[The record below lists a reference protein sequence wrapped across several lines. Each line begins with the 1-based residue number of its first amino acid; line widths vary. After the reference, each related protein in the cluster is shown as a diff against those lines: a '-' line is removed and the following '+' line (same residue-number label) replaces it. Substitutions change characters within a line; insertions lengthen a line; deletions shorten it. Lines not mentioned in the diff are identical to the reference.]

1 MALNTNLALQVYSKR
16 ILEGLRVKLAMLKAF
31 STDLSDEVVNAVG
44 QVVRVSL
51 VTGDAAADWNAT
63 SNNYARAAASLTD
76 VSVELTTRK
85 IVGFAIT
92 AAQNAEFHPQWWEGK
107 AELNANALGK
117 AVTDALLALV
127 TGANFGDT
135 DADKLQVSLA
145 TFGRKQIAAMRA
157 KIVKAGIDPARASL
171 NLNPD
176 FFSALLADLD
186 SQVYGGKEAI
196 VGGVIPGLLG
206 FKSVIEQPTYTDPGF
221 VALPSALAVAGRV
234 VRPLDTTGYGEFSI
248 ITEPDTGMPISRVM
262 CTDVATGN
270 TSMSNDVV
278 FGVSVGQSTAL
289 KRLVA

>member
-76 VSVELTTRK
+76 VSVNLTTRK

-206 FKSVIEQPTYTDPGF
+206 FKSVIEQPTYVDPGF
-221 VALPSALAVAGRV
+221 VALPSALAVAARV

-248 ITEPDTGMPISRVM
+248 ITEPDTGMPVSRVM

>member
-1 MALNTNLALQVYSKR
+1 MALNTNLALQVYSTR

-63 SNNYARAAASLTD
+63 SNNYARTAASLTD

-221 VALPSALAVAGRV
+221 VALPSALAVAARV

-270 TSMSNDVV
+270 TSMSNDVT

>member
-1 MALNTNLALQVYSKR
+1 MPLNTNLALQVYSKR
-16 ILEGLRVKLAMLKAF
+16 ILEGLKIKLAMLKAF

-76 VSVELTTRK
+76 VSVNLTTRK

-92 AAQNAEFHPQWWEGK
+92 AAQNSEFHPAWWEGK

-127 TGANFGDT
+127 TGDNFGDT
-135 DADKLQVSLA
+135 DSDKLQVSLA

-221 VALPSALAVAGRV
+221 VALPSALAVAARV

-248 ITEPDTGMPISRVM
+248 ITEADTGMPISRVM

>member
-16 ILEGLRVKLAMLKAF
+16 ILEGLKVKLAMLKAF

-44 QVVRVSL
+44 QVIRVSL

-76 VSVELTTRK
+76 VSVSLTTRK

-92 AAQNAEFHPQWWEGK
+92 AAQNTEFHPQWWEGK

-127 TGANFGDT
+127 TSDNFGDLET
-135 DADKLQVSLA
+135 DKLQVALP
-145 TFGRKQIAAMRA
+145 TFGRKTIAAMRA

-221 VALPSALAVAGRV
+221 VALPSALAVAARV

-270 TSMSNDVV
+270 TSMSNDVT

>member
-16 ILEGLRVKLAMLKAF
+16 ILEGLKVKLAMLKAF
-31 STDLSDEVVNAVG
+31 STDLSDEVVNAKG
-44 QVVRVSL
+44 QVIRVSL
-51 VTGDAAADWNAT
+51 VTGDAAADWNAS
-63 SNNYARAAASLTD
+63 SNNYGRTAATLTD
-76 VSVELTTRK
+76 VSVSLTNRP

-107 AELNANALGK
+107 AELNANALGT
-117 AVTDALLALV
+117 AVTNALLALV
-127 TGANFGDT
+127 TAGNFGDT
-135 DADKLQVSLA
+135 EADKLQISLA

-157 KIVKAGIDPARASL
+157 KIVKAGINPAQASL

-206 FKSVIEQPTYTDPGF
+206 FKNVIEHPTYNDPGF
-221 VALPSALAVAGRV
+221 VALPSALAVAARV
-234 VRPLDTTGYGEFSI
+234 VKPLDTTGYGEFSI

-262 CTDVATGN
+262 MTNLATGD
-270 TSMSNDVV
+270 TSMSNDVT

>member
-16 ILEGLRVKLAMLKAF
+16 ILEGLKVKLAMLKAF
-31 STDLSDEVVNAVG
+31 STDLSDEVVNSVG
-44 QVVRVSL
+44 SVVRVSL

-76 VSVELTTRK
+76 VSVSLATRK

-92 AAQNAEFHPQWWEGK
+92 AAQNAEFHPAWWEGK
-107 AELNANALGK
+107 AELNSNALAK
-117 AVTDALLALV
+117 SVTDALLALV

-135 DADKLQVSLA
+135 DSDKLQVSLA

-157 KIVKAGIDPARASL
+157 KIVKAGIDPARSSL

-206 FKSVIEQPTYTDPGF
+206 FKSIIEQPTYTEPGF

-248 ITEPDTGMPISRVM
+248 ITEPDTGFPISRVM